1 MYKIQKRKTGQKRW
15 YDYAGYRT
23 LEGART
29 DLLHF
34 KRKGTQSRIVKTVRR
49 V

>member
-15 YDYAGYRT
+15 YDHAGYRT
-23 LEGART
+23 LAGART
-29 DLLHF
+29 DIRHF
-34 KRKGTQSRIVKTVRR
+34 KRKGTQSRIVKTFSR